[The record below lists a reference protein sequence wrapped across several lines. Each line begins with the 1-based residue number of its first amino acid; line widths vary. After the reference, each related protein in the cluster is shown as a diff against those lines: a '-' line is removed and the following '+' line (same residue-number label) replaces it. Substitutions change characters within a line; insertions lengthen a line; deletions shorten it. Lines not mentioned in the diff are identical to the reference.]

1 MFAYY
6 SAAMSNR
13 SILKDYAYLWI
24 TLILFLGS
32 LFAHWTSAWFA
43 FVEEQNSHNQP
54 IEFAS
59 YFVETFRDTM
69 ENWQSEFLQLI
80 WQVAGLAAFWYL
92 GSPQSKEGDER
103 KEEKLDELLR
113 LIGKKEGEK
122 IIARLDN
129 RYPRDIKHLMRG
141 RK

>member
-32 LFAHWTSAWFA
+32 LFAHW
-43 FVEEQNSHNQP
+43 
-54 IEFAS
+54 
-59 YFVETFRDTM
+59 TFRDTM

-141 RK
+141 KK